1 VLLGHRLAVLL
12 MVLAIGAQVAPRLAP
27 HNAEAEKYHQLAR
40 AALAGARIVDQP
52 TTRAVQ
58 ALVSRAGCLARATLM
73 RRAVLD
79 GVLPVFGGPV
89 HEHEQCAMDDDGVR
103 ARRRRCEE
111 VTDGSRRMA
120 VRLAQSVSSRVQR
133 I

>member
-27 HNAEAEKYHQLAR
+27 HNGEAEKYHQLAR

-58 ALVSRAGCLARATLM
+58 ALVSLAGGWRGATLM
-73 RRAVLD
+73 RAPQYLMVFYQFLEDPFTSTSNARWTTMGYAPGAGDVRRSLTARA
-79 GVLPVFGGPV
+79 GWQYAS
-89 HEHEQCAMDDDGVR
+89 HR
-103 ARRRRCEE
+103 A
-111 VTDGSRRMA
+111 
-120 VRLAQSVSSRVQR
+120 
-133 I
+133 